1 MTNVEDT
8 LRKYIDTILYSYNF
22 EITDFPLI
30 KQFGYDIA
38 HQAQLII
45 DKEQLN
51 NGV

>member
-8 LRKYIDTILYSYNF
+8 LRNYIDTILCSYNF

-38 HQAQLII
+38 RQAQLII
-45 DKEQLN
+45 DKERSN
-51 NGV
+51 NGI